1 MNNDTLTHAT
11 AVVLQHGELA
21 DPPVQ
26 ARETASTICDGRE
39 SEANRPPPD
48 PCAPDHGLARP
59 SRALPVAGARL
70 SRTGNKAAAAND
82 CLRCRRLPLRRSAAR
97 GHVTAAAHQPL
108 RAAARELEIGW
119 DIPPAG
125 RPLGSAWRR
134 GHELGGAAVHGFFSS
149 PQLVRV
155 PGASAGLSVCQWKP
169 RAWSP
174 NEASST

>member
-1 MNNDTLTHAT
+1 MRYTSTARRPNRSSCPSQSWRERGEPSAPIHAFRT
-11 AVVLQHGELA
+11 M
-21 DPPVQ
+21 DS
-26 ARETASTICDGRE
+26 RGRE
-39 SEANRPPPD
+39 PVADR
-48 PCAPDHGLARP
+48 HQRRG
-59 SRALPVAGARL
+59 SRAAAAACGRRRARL
-70 SRTGNKAAAAND
+70 SRTGNKAAAID
-82 CLRCRRLPLRRSAAR
+82 CLPCRSPLRPARRSAAR

-155 PGASAGLSVCQWKP
+155 PGASAGLSVCQRKP